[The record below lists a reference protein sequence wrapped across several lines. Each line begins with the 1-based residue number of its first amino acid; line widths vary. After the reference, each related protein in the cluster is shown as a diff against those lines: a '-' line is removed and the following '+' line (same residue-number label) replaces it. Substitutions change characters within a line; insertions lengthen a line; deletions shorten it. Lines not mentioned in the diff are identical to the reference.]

1 MENEIQDNQKGCVY
15 FFKHVGLSPI
25 KIGYSTNTSPI
36 GRFDQFK
43 TYAPFGAELIGFIK
57 THNAKELE
65 TQLHQKFAQSR
76 LVGEWFEMTI
86 PDAEKW
92 IKFYS
97 DIEDIQEMNNFQVA
111 WAEKSKT
118 NFNIQTTNINGFE
131 DIFSII
137 RKFGFDNRVILNQ
150 SELMFILKCKKNQ
163 LNDFMKEHSILY
175 KIHRVD
181 NNTLKKGY
189 LLYKNDDL

>member
-1 MENEIQDNQKGCVY
+1 MENEIQNNLKGCVY

-65 TQLHQKFAQSR
+65 TQLHQKFASMR
-76 LVGEWFEMTI
+76 LVGEWFEMTV

-111 WAEKSKT
+111 WAERNKT
-118 NFNIQTTNINGFE
+118 TDNTTTNIIGFE
-131 DIFSII
+131 DAYSFY
-137 RKFGFDNRVILNQ
+137 KKPLFNTKVVLNQ
-150 SELMFILKCKKNQ
+150 IELISIFNCQKNILKE
-163 LNDFMKEHSILY
+163 FMSENKCQY
-175 KIHRVD
+175 KVIRVGD
-181 NNTLKKGY
+181 ILKKGY
-189 LLYKNDDL
+189 VLYKKADL